1 MKDFNVI
8 ILAAGKGSRLLP
20 LTKRNPKCMTEL
32 KGKSILSRQINLY
45 RKLGASKII
54 VVCGYMHEKIN
65 EDYIIKVINNDFDS
79 SNMVYSLMLA
89 KDFLDGNTIISYGD
103 IFFKADLL
111 NNLLNNSRDIVI
123 TSDSAWK
130 SYWSQRFDNPLEDAE
145 SFVKGKSFKVK
156 SLGQKEKTIKNIDGQ
171 FIGLIKLSKEGCKR
185 FISTYNSCHQ
195 NKLCKLNAWNSGRK
209 LKLSY
214 MTDIL
219 NYFAKQNYLFYVETI
234 GGWVEVD
241 DIKDLEIANR
251 KSWI

>member
-1 MKDFNVI
+1 MKDFKVI

-20 LTKRNPKCMTEL
+20 LTKSNPKCMTEL

-54 VVCGYMHEKIN
+54 VVCGYLHEKIN

-103 IFFKADLL
+103 IFFKEDLL
-111 NNLLNNSRDIVI
+111 NNLLNDYRDIVI

-130 SYWSQRFDNPLEDAE
+130 SYWTQRFDNPLEDAE
-145 SFVKGKSFKVK
+145 SFVKGKNFKVK
-156 SLGQKEKTIKNIDGQ
+156 SLGQKEKNIKNIDGQ
-171 FIGLIKLSKEGCKR
+171 FIGLIKLSKEGCKK
-185 FISTYNSCHQ
+185 FISTYNLCHQ
-195 NKLCKLNAWNSGRK
+195 NKSCKLNAWNSGRK

-219 NYFAKQNYLFYVETI
+219 NYFAKQNNLFYVETI

-241 DIKDLEIANR
+241 DLKDLEIANN